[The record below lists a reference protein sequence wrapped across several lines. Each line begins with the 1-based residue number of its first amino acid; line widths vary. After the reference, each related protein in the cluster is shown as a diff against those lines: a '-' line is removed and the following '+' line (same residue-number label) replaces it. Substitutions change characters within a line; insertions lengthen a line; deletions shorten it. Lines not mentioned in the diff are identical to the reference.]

1 MKTIAL
7 ESVDFFSKG
16 MKLPDK
22 TWGFRLDVKG
32 GSDSIVN
39 DIIDC
44 ILSALKKY
52 GKCDEFAKILVDSLR
67 ENDIPYRII
76 RIDSKAGIYSDK
88 AEMIIGIEYHYGIQV
103 GDVVYDNMTPK
114 GMKLA
119 KWLEDLGLTLGI
131 PDIEWNYVTQIT
143 NTGR

>member
-1 MKTIAL
+1 
-7 ESVDFFSKG
+7 
-16 MKLPDK
+16 
-22 TWGFRLDVKG
+22 
-32 GSDSIVN
+32 
-39 DIIDC
+39 
-44 ILSALKKY
+44 
-52 GKCDEFAKILVDSLR
+52 
-67 ENDIPYRII
+67 
-76 RIDSKAGIYSDK
+76 
-88 AEMIIGIEYHYGIQV
+88 MIIGIEYHYGIQV